1 MFSDQGGY
9 YIFPNGLILQWGQN
23 IAFSDGFGR
32 RIKTILFNKTFPHK
46 ALSINVTIAGRDCNT
61 FDFINPHSYNPND
74 YDSSAVIARY
84 SNDSFDIVFDTPW
97 TSSDYI
103 VPFFW
108 MAIGY

>member
-23 IAFSDGFGR
+23 VAFSDGFGR
-32 RIKTILFNKTFPHK
+32 RIKTILFNKAFPHK
-46 ALSINVTIAGRDCNT
+46 ALSINTTIAGRDCNT
-61 FDFINPHSYNPND
+61 FDFINPHSNTPND

-97 TSSDYI
+97 ASSSDI